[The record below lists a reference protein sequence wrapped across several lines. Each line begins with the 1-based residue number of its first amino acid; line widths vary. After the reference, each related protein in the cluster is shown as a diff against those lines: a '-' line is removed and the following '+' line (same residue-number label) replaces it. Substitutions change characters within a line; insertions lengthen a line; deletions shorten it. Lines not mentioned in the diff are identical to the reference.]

1 MKISKISHLT
11 GEYNTREIDITIDQY
26 NDWQNVLENK
36 SRRPI
41 QDVLPNLSADDRE
54 FMISGITPEE
64 WDNAFGSDDI

>member
-54 FMISGITPEE
+54 FMISGITPDE

>member
-54 FMISGITPEE
+54 FMISGITPDE
-64 WDNAFGSDDI
+64 WDNAFGSDDN

>member
-41 QDVLPNLSADDRE
+41 QDVFPNLSADDRE